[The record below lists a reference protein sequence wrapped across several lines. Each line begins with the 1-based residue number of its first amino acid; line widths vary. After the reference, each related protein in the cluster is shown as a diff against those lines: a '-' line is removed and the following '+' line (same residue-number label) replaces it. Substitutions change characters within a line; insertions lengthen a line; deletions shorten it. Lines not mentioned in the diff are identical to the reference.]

1 MKWRMGSLHTQHF
14 FLWGGSYIRGDK
26 PDKNTANQHPNIPEG
41 WLRAKL
47 LHFGDLFLMT
57 YQSA

>member
-1 MKWRMGSLHTQHF
+1 MKWRMGSLHTQHSF
-14 FLWGGSYIRGDK
+14 GGGSYIRDK
-26 PDKNTANQHPNIPEG
+26 PDKNTANQHPNIPER